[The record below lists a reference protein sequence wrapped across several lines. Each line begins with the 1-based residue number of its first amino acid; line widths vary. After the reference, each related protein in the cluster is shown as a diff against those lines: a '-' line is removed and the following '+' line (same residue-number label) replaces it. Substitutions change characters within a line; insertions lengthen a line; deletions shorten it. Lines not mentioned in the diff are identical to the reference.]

1 MNKQVKR
8 TSPLE
13 ILVGE
18 GFWLSVGGIATTGI
32 GFIFWM
38 LLGAIVGSSPV
49 GYATTAIS
57 IASLIAGVLNM
68 GLRYAV
74 LREVPVHRTEAF
86 SAAIFLSIIFG
97 IAGSSLL
104 PIFSN
109 LYEGFSPYIGLTYFL
124 TLALLIGI
132 PAAHSLIALQKARSY
147 TILAVGSSLI
157 RIPSALLFVSMG
169 FGGFG
174 LALSFFI
181 HTLSGTI
188 LCTAYVIF
196 IIGLSRPTVRSIT
209 RVLRVGVANYP
220 LTISTILVSSSIVT
234 LGLLTRDPSEV
245 GIFYISL
252 GLGTASGMFAHNI
265 ATVALPVLSGNNKI
279 GHEFTNDALRLGL
292 ALTIPLTALLVL
304 LPGPILSL
312 IGPDFASRPIPL
324 SIIALGMLFMGT
336 LLVCISRLNSE
347 KLYNKVALLGITQLV
362 TLLSTLTVLTP
373 LIGMEGAA
381 LAFTLSNV
389 TPLIF
394 SINRGE
400 IIILSK
406 AYIILGVILAP
417 LYSLILL
424 NFNWEYIAI
433 FTIILSVL
441 VIYISKFIRNDDIS
455 LIYRLFLNGIKKYS
469 RKS

>member
-1 MNKQVKR
+1 KR

-196 IIGLSRPTVRSIT
+196 IIGLSKPTVRSIT

-220 LTISTILVSSSIVT
+220 LTIS
-234 LGLLTRDPSEV
+234 
-245 GIFYISL
+245 
-252 GLGTASGMFAHNI
+252 
-265 ATVALPVLSGNNKI
+265 
-279 GHEFTNDALRLGL
+279 
-292 ALTIPLTALLVL
+292 
-304 LPGPILSL
+304 
-312 IGPDFASRPIPL
+312 
-324 SIIALGMLFMGT
+324 
-336 LLVCISRLNSE
+336 
-347 KLYNKVALLGITQLV
+347 
-362 TLLSTLTVLTP
+362 
-373 LIGMEGAA
+373 
-381 LAFTLSNV
+381 
-389 TPLIF
+389 
-394 SINRGE
+394 
-400 IIILSK
+400 
-406 AYIILGVILAP
+406 
-417 LYSLILL
+417 
-424 NFNWEYIAI
+424 
-433 FTIILSVL
+433 
-441 VIYISKFIRNDDIS
+441 
-455 LIYRLFLNGIKKYS
+455 
-469 RKS
+469 